1 MQVPSSRP
9 SPYQIGFIVGE
20 FVLMG
25 LGTLLAVYLRTGD
38 AEEIFT
44 WRYSWHRIVLVPM
57 VLEVAFYYSDLHN
70 FRMARPFLWTVA
82 RVVQALALGA
92 LGLSMVYYL
101 YPRLFLGRG
110 VLILSFGLILALVL
124 IWRGI
129 YRWALSQKLFAT
141 RLLLLGS
148 GSLADAILEEVVS
161 RSDNIYNVV
170 CILDMEDEPGHERG
184 GEGEANGQ
192 PNLLRAWARLLKA
205 DLRRDASELT
215 GLVRHHHVQL
225 VVVAMDEKRQRMPLE
240 ELLRC
245 RMLGLPILR
254 GEDFM
259 ENIAGRILA
268 DRISPSWLIFSP
280 GFQTGAWR
288 QLTKRAV
295 DVSCSLLGLIVS
307 LPLIL
312 LTAILVRLSGRG
324 PVIFRQERVGQN
336 NRAFTMYK
344 FRTMVPNA
352 EAETGPVWAVEND
365 QRITGLGRML
375 RKLRLDELPQMYNVL
390 RGDMSFVGPRPE
402 RPHFVEQL
410 TQRLPFYNER
420 HNVKPGITGWAQIC
434 FPYGSSEAAALEKL
448 NYDLYYIKYSSLS
461 MDLMILLQTVK
472 IILFGGGGR

>member
-1 MQVPSSRP
+1 
-9 SPYQIGFIVGE
+9 
-20 FVLMG
+20 
-25 LGTLLAVYLRTGD
+25 
-38 AEEIFT
+38 
-44 WRYSWHRIVLVPM
+44 
-57 VLEVAFYYSDLHN
+57 
-70 FRMARPFLWTVA
+70 
-82 RVVQALALGA
+82 
-92 LGLSMVYYL
+92 
-101 YPRLFLGRG
+101 
-110 VLILSFGLILALVL
+110 
-124 IWRGI
+124 
-129 YRWALSQKLFAT
+129 
-141 RLLLLGS
+141 LLLGS

-170 CILDMEDEPGHERG
+170 CILDMETDASHERG
-184 GEGEANGQ
+184 GDGEANGQ

-205 DLRRDASELT
+205 DLRRDPSELT
-215 GLVRHHHVQL
+215 GLARHHHVQL
-225 VVVAMDEKRQRMPLE
+225 VVVAMDEKRQRMPLD

-295 DVSCSLLGLIVS
+295 DVSCSLLGLLAS
-307 LPLIL
+307 LPLIV
-312 LTAILVRLSGRG
+312 LTALLVRLSGRG

-336 NRAFTMYK
+336 NRVFTMYK

-365 QRITGLGRML
+365 QRVTGLGRML

-402 RPHFVEQL
+402 RPHFVERL
-410 TQRLPFYNER
+410 NQRLPYYNER